1 MDFNR
6 DLAKENGSVFT
17 GIYRVLRVD
26 NIFER
31 GQFTQKLDLVRIYND
46 KRATTTEQQSN
57 SELLRGQGDA
67 VEDPETGNSLVQL
80 SGPTEEE
87 QNQDNAD
94 AAARQAE
101 QTAADAEEQ
110 NARANNN
117 TVPTLTLT

>member
-1 MDFNR
+1 
-6 DLAKENGSVFT
+6 
-17 GIYRVLRVD
+17 
-26 NIFER
+26 
-31 GQFTQKLDLVRIYND
+31 
-46 KRATTTEQQSN
+46 
-57 SELLRGQGDA
+57 
-67 VEDPETGNSLVQL
+67 VQL